1 MVSSLNLTYIH
12 LRLDEIY
19 GGNECMIWGH
29 GLGARTMLQL
39 PPITGAPVFQNIP
52 SKILSLRIGCIGSTN
67 IWKSTVV
74 YDELTINEIVHGHAR
89 RPCDRA

>member
-19 GGNECMIWGH
+19 GGAEWFG
-29 GLGARTMLQL
+29 GKTMLFVGDILQL
-39 PPITGAPVFQNIP
+39 PPVNGAPVFQSVP
-52 SKILSLRIGCIGSTN
+52 TKVLSLRIGSAN

-74 YDELTINEIVHGHAR
+74 YDELTINERTKGTKT
-89 RPCDRA
+89 RAT